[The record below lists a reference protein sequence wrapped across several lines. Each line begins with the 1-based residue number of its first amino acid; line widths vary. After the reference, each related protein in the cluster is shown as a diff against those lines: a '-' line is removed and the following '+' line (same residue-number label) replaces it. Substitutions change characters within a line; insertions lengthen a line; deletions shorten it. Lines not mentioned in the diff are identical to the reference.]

1 MVDKN
6 ILYQK
11 VSIERILMRVKRIL
25 MRVKRILMRGQEN
38 TAHGKWGLEGGVLK
52 C

>member
-11 VSIERILMRVKRIL
+11 VSIERIL

-52 C
+52 G